1 MIGQSERPETIII
14 PVSGIGEIPNSRK
27 LILQNKL
34 TNKLKQ
40 FFRIVPQE
48 KYEQVLEQ
56 VFEELEYEE
65 CSEDTCI
72 MRVQEMLQV
81 ENVFHLQLIGEGND
95 IQLNLKW
102 TTLEEKRNEE
112 YFCEK
117 CSTKDLYYKLE
128 GLVEKLV
135 GVKEIKPVVMVEK
148 KQKGVLYK
156 RFVDGNWG
164 WFENGDVTKDYIY
177 EGEIENGEPNGHG
190 LLTHSDGDRYVGGW
204 KDGRHN
210 GQGTITYPDGSKYV
224 GESKN
229 GLFWNTTYYDTNRNI
244 KAKWVNG
251 VKEIEPVVFRTE
263 PVPEPEP
270 KPDPETHLFKM
281 RKVYFPYQK
290 NAMES
295 VTFITPEGQ
304 DVIQKNYQWIAANP
318 DVQIQLEGHS
328 YQGATNESNLILGE
342 LVAKAVFDYLI
353 FLGSSPSQFSL
364 VSFGQERPG
373 VCKSNFIKLTNKGEI
388 YRDPTIDTTKNNFH
402 CVEFTQL

>member
-1 MIGQSERPETIII
+1 MKHLLIILSFLLLSSPLFGQSERPETIII
-14 PVSGIGEIPNSRK
+14 PVSGIGEISNSRK

-40 FFRIVPQE
+40 YFRIVPQE

-135 GVKEIKPVVMVEK
+135 GVKEIEPVVVVGK
-148 KQKGVLYK
+148 RQKGVLYK

-164 WFENGDVTKDYIY
+164 WFEDGDVTKDYIY
-177 EGEIENGEPNGHG
+177 EGEIENGKPNGQG
-190 LLTHSDGDRYVGGW
+190 LFTHSDGRKYVGGF
-204 KDGRHN
+204 KEGEQH
-210 GQGTITYPDGSKYV
+210 GQGMFTNSLQDLKWE
-224 GESKN
+224 GEWRK
-229 GLFWNTTYYDTNRNI
+229 GKFWNITQSNTVTLKIIR
-244 KAKWVNG
+244 KWVVG
-251 VKEIEPVVFRTE
+251 KKQLEVVEKRDEYPPDEPVSE
-263 PVPEPEP
+263 P
-270 KPDPETHLFKM
+270 
-281 RKVYFPYQK
+281 
-290 NAMES
+290 
-295 VTFITPEGQ
+295 
-304 DVIQKNYQWIAANP
+304 
-318 DVQIQLEGHS
+318 S
-328 YQGATNESNLILGE
+328 Y
-342 LVAKAVFDYLI
+342 
-353 FLGSSPSQFSL
+353 
-364 VSFGQERPG
+364 
-373 VCKSNFIKLTNKGEI
+373 
-388 YRDPTIDTTKNNFH
+388 
-402 CVEFTQL
+402 

>member
-1 MIGQSERPETIII
+1 MKHLLIILSFLLLSSPVIGQSQRPETIII

-40 FFRIVPQE
+40 YFRIVPQE

-135 GVKEIKPVVMVEK
+135 GEKPEVMVGTPKVLPK
-148 KQKGVLYK
+148 KVQEPIIKETKVDRTDGLFVGVGNDGTILTSP
-156 RFVDGNWG
+156 DGNLW
-164 WFENGDVTKDYIY
+164 TKR
-177 EGEIENGEPNGHG
+177 
-190 LLTHSDGDRYVGGW
+190 TS
-204 KDGRHN
+204 
-210 GQGTITYPDGSKYV
+210 GTSTFLSGITYG
-224 GESKN
+224 N
-229 GLFWNTTYYDTNRNI
+229 GLFVTVGWKGTILTSPDGNSWTKSDSGTSEPLRGVTY
-244 KAKWVNG
+244 VNG
-251 VKEIEPVVFRTE
+251 
-263 PVPEPEP
+263 
-270 KPDPETHLFKM
+270 LF
-281 RKVYFPYQK
+281 
-290 NAMES
+290 
-295 VTFITPEGQ
+295 VTVG
-304 DVIQKNYQWIAANP
+304 
-318 DVQIQLEGHS
+318 LEGTIHTS
-328 YQGATNESNLILGE
+328 SDGNSWTKRTSGTS
-342 LVAKAVFDYLI
+342 KYLR
-353 FLGSSPSQFSL
+353 GVTYSQ
-364 VSFGQERPG
+364 
-373 VCKSNFIKLTNKGEI
+373 
-388 YRDPTIDTTKNNFH
+388 
-402 CVEFTQL
+402 